1 MDGNGRWATKKNL
14 KRKEGHKQ
22 GIKNCIKLIDN
33 LEKIEFKINELSF
46 YVFSSENWKRSPSEI
61 KNLFKL
67 IEEYYHEFETTANKR
82 KLKIRHF
89 GSRRKLSSKILKIID
104 TVTINTQKNKGT
116 CINLVFNYGSHDE
129 IVNAF
134 KKIKGGK
141 ISKEKISQN
150 LYTANSTELDAI
162 IRTGGDMR
170 LSNFMLWQSAYSEL
184 FFSKKLWPDFKIQ
197 DLNKILKSFKKRKRN
212 YGK

>member
-67 IEEYYHEFETTANKR
+67 IEDFYYEFETTANKR

-184 FFSKKLWPDFKIQ
+184 FFSKKLWPDFNIQ

>member
-67 IEEYYHEFETTANKR
+67 IEDYYYEFETTANKR

-170 LSNFMLWQSAYSEL
+170 LSNFMIWQSAYSEL
-184 FFSKKLWPDFKIQ
+184 FFSKKLWPDFNIQ

>member
-67 IEEYYHEFETTANKR
+67 IEDYYYEFETTANKR

-184 FFSKKLWPDFKIQ
+184 FFSKKLWPDFNIQ

>member
-67 IEEYYHEFETTANKR
+67 IEDFYYEFETTANKR

-184 FFSKKLWPDFKIQ
+184 FFSKKLWPDFNIQ
-197 DLNKILKSFKKRKRN
+197 DLNKILKSLKKRKRN